1 MEVEWVRLSEGQ
13 VPEKNEGE
21 SPTKHGLLGQTI
33 GDLGVRSETGVS
45 ILAVVRGDEVIPN
58 PGADLA
64 LQAGDAL
71 GVLGTQEQRA
81 AFRAIANHS
90 PELARRTP
98 DLRGSRTP
106 SRSPDL
112 RNSESTGDRA

>member
-1 MEVEWVRLSEGQ
+1 
-13 VPEKNEGE
+13 
-21 SPTKHGLLGQTI
+21 
-33 GDLGVRSETGVS
+33 VRSETGVS
-45 ILAVVRGDEVIPN
+45 ILAVVRGEEVIPN

-81 AFRAIANHS
+81 AFRAIAGANNS
-90 PELARRTP
+90 PELARGTP
-98 DLRGSRTP
+98 NLRGTKTP

-112 RNSESTGDRA
+112 RNNEST